1 MESWSSDIYIDFD
14 IDIEYDVELTKIPDV
29 HEGRDDE
36 SHGKAELL
44 LRDRSVDRP
53 IQVTKLTPGVN

>member
-14 IDIEYDVELTKIPDV
+14 IESDLELTKIPDV